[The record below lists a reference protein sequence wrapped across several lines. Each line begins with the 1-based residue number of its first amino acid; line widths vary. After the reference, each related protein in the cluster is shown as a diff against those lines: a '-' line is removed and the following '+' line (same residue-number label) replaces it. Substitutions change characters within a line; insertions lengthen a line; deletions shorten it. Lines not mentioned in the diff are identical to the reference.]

1 MTALYVLGISFF
13 VSMWYTFYGK
23 AVSHMDEKI
32 KNGLD
37 LFRDNIL
44 KLVPA
49 EAIYLFGSY
58 AYGTPTDE
66 SDLDVYVVVPDD
78 VEDLGDLYGDVQ
90 LLWRKRPIPLDL
102 LMGRSSVFNRRKN
115 GPTLERVIAE
125 KGTML
130 YGT

>member
-1 MTALYVLGISFF
+1 
-13 VSMWYTFYGK
+13 
-23 AVSHMDEKI
+23 MDVKI
-32 KNGLD
+32 QNDLA
-37 LFRDNIL
+37 LFRENIL

-115 GPTLERVIAE
+115 GPTLERVIAQ